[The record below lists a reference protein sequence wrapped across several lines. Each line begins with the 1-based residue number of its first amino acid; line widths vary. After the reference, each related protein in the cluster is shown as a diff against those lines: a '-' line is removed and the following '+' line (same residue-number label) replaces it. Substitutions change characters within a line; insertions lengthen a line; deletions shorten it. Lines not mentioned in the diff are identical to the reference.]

1 VTRSIPS
8 LSSKLTRMNL
18 LVSGSAL
25 VLAAL
30 AFFLYDLVSFRQ
42 HLIGN
47 VTAEAQIIGDNSVS
61 ALTFKDRESA
71 ATTLASLQRAP
82 HVLGAALTTPGGE
95 LFAQY
100 GDLAA
105 KETSAHVLSPGET
118 DHAWA
123 LGSRVLLAHRI
134 IFHGK
139 PVGVVYIT
147 AKLTEVR
154 ARARQYIWIAIVI
167 LIFCMIA
174 TLIISSI
181 SQRLIARPIQ
191 LLANTARIV
200 TRDQDYSVRASTRA
214 NSHEMAVLIEAFN
227 GMLDQIQ
234 QRETALTDARTDL
247 EVRVEERTAELRS
260 ANRELEA
267 FSYTVAHDLRGPLDG
282 AGGIAYLLEKGARKR
297 GDAGEQSLLEQLRFS
312 VQHMGAIINDLLNF
326 ARASTGPVS
335 AAAVNLSAM
344 AQEIANELSTTD
356 PSRAVKFVMEPT
368 PEALA
373 DPGLMR
379 IVLDN
384 LLRNAWKYTSHHAQ
398 ARIEFGSKTDLGS
411 PGKAIYFVRDDG
423 AGFDP
428 SGMGMLFQPFQRL
441 HERHHFPGTGIGLA
455 TVSRI
460 LGRQGGSIWAE
471 AAVEKG
477 ATFYFTLS

>member
-1 VTRSIPS
+1 VSRPIPS

-30 AFFLYDLVSFRQ
+30 SFFLYDLVSFRQ

-47 VTAEAQIIGDNSVS
+47 LTAEAQIIGDNSVS
-61 ALTFKDRESA
+61 ALTFNDRPTA
-71 ATTLASLQRAP
+71 DATLASLQRAP

-100 GDLAA
+100 AA
-105 KETSAHVLSPGET
+105 LGEQEISAHQLEPGES
-118 DHAWA
+118 DRAWP
-123 LGSRVLLAHRI
+123 LGGTVLLAHRI

-139 PVGVVYIT
+139 PVGVVYIS
-147 AKLTEVR
+147 AKLTEMR
-154 ARARQYIWIAIVI
+154 QRARQYIWIAIII
-167 LIFCMIA
+167 LIFCMVA
-174 TLIISSI
+174 TLIISAI
-181 SQRLIARPIQ
+181 SQRLIASPIRS
-191 LLANTARIV
+191 LANTAKIV
-200 TRDQDYSVRASTRA
+200 TRDQDYSVRAGTHA
-214 NSHEMAVLIEAFN
+214 NSAEMAGLIEAFN

-234 QRETALTDARTDL
+234 QRDTALTHIQAGL
-247 EVRVEERTAELRS
+247 EVRVEERTAELRA

-282 AGGIAYLLEKGARKR
+282 AGGIAYLLEKAAKTR
-297 GDAGEQSLLEQLRFS
+297 GDSAGQGLLEQLRFS
-312 VQHMGAIINDLLNF
+312 ISHMGSIIDDLLNF
-326 ARASTGPVS
+326 ARAATAPVS
-335 AAAVNLSAM
+335 SAPVNLSAM
-344 AQEIANELSTTD
+344 AQEIANELTHTD
-356 PSRAVKFVMEPT
+356 PARSVKFVMDPT
-368 PEALA
+368 PEAVT

-384 LLRNAWKYTSHHAQ
+384 LLRNAWKYTSHHAE
-398 ARIEFGSKTDLGS
+398 ARIEFGSQMDRRA
-411 PGKAIYFVRDDG
+411 PGKPIYFVRDDG

-428 SGMGMLFQPFQRL
+428 AGMQMLFQPFQRL
-441 HERHHFPGTGIGLA
+441 HERHDFPGTGIGLA

-477 ATFYFTLS
+477 ATFYFTLG

>member
-1 VTRSIPS
+1 
-8 LSSKLTRMNL
+8 MNL

-30 AFFLYDLVSFRQ
+30 SFFLYDLVSFRQ

-47 VTAEAQIIGDNSVS
+47 LTAEAQIIGDNSVS
-61 ALTFKDRESA
+61 ALTFNDPQSA

-82 HVLGAALTTPGGE
+82 HVLGAALTNLNGD

-100 GDLAA
+100 GDMGAQ
-105 KETSAHVLSPGET
+105 ETSAHVLSPGET
-118 DHAWA
+118 DHAWP
-123 LGSRVLLAHRI
+123 LGSRVLLAHRV

-139 PVGVVYIT
+139 PLGVVYIS
-147 AKLTEVR
+147 AKLTEIR
-154 ARARQYIWIAIVI
+154 ARARQYFWIAAVI
-167 LIFCMIA
+167 LIFCMVA
-174 TLIISSI
+174 TLIISAI
-181 SQRLIARPIQ
+181 SQRLIARPIRS
-191 LLANTARIV
+191 LADTARIV
-200 TRDQDYSVRASTRA
+200 TRDQDYSVRASSEA

-234 QRETALTDARTDL
+234 QRDKALTDARAGL
-247 EVRVEERTAELRS
+247 ELRVEERTSELRA

-282 AGGIAYLLEKGARKR
+282 AGGIAYLLDKAAKTR
-297 GDAGEQSLLEQLRFS
+297 GDVSGQSLLEQLRFS
-312 VQHMGAIINDLLNF
+312 FHHMGAIIDDLLNF
-326 ARASTGPVS
+326 ARAATAPVS
-335 AAAVNLSAM
+335 SAPVNLSAM
-344 AQEIANELSTTD
+344 AQEIANELTSTD
-356 PSRAVKFVMEPT
+356 PSRTVSFVMEPT
-368 PEALA
+368 PEAVA

-384 LLRNAWKYTSHHAQ
+384 LLRNAWKYTSHHPQ
-398 ARIEFGSKTDLGS
+398 ARIEFGSQTDRRS
-411 PGKAIYFVRDDG
+411 PGKPIYFVRDDG

-428 SGMGMLFQPFQRL
+428 AGMGLLFQPFQRL
-441 HERHHFPGTGIGLA
+441 HERQDFPGTGIGLA

-460 LGRQGGSIWAE
+460 LVRQGGSIWAE

-477 ATFYFTLS
+477 ATFYFTLG